1 MIRIK
6 VKSEERGI
14 IMVHEIYP
22 EKFDPAFLEKQAELS
37 HHALAYTDNDIFV
50 KLENGCVVLPRFSD
64 MKELY
69 PDDYETLMEQ
79 AYYLFAID
87 EHPYFLITL
96 PKGAQ
101 KQFPVYKTLPDQADM
116 ASGHGESQFFFF
128 NVYKFRELN
137 PLSMVFAG
145 ATGSHIA
152 RWKTSRCFCGRCGA
166 KTIPSKKERAIIC
179 PVCGQVE
186 YPKISPAIIV
196 AVKNGDKLLLV
207 RNNYGPYRNLGLVA
221 GFVEIGES
229 FEDTIYREVEEEVGL
244 KVKNI
249 KYYKSQPW
257 AFSDTEM
264 IGFTA
269 DLSGDD
275 TIVLQESELSEGD
288 WYSREEIP
296 ELPHRLS
303 VGSEMIRL
311 FKLGRL

>member
-1 MIRIK
+1 MI
-6 VKSEERGI
+6 
-14 IMVHEIYP
+14 HEIYP
-22 EKFDPAFLEKQAELS
+22 EKFDPTFLEKQAKVS
-37 HHALAYTDNDIFV
+37 HYALAYIDTDIFV
-50 KLENGCVVLPRFSD
+50 KMENGRVVLPRFSD
-64 MKELY
+64 IKELY
-69 PDDYETLMEQ
+69 PENYETLMAQ
-79 AYYLFAID
+79 AHYLFAID

-96 PKGAQ
+96 PKGAE
-101 KQFPVYKTLPDQADM
+101 KLFSVYKTLTDQAVS
-116 ASGHGESQFFFF
+116 APGHEESQFFFF
-128 NVYKFRELN
+128 NIYKFRELS

-152 RWKTSRCFCGRCGA
+152 RWMSSRSFCGKCGA
-166 KTIPSKKERAIIC
+166 KAISSKKERAIVC
-179 PVCGQVE
+179 PICGQVE

-229 FEDTIYREVEEEVGL
+229 FEDTIHREVKEEVGL
-244 KVKNI
+244 EVKNI
-249 KYYKSQPW
+249 RYYKSQPW

-269 DLSGDD
+269 DLSGGD
-275 TIVLQESELSEGD
+275 TIVLQESELSEGG

-296 ELPHRLS
+296 EIPHRLS

-311 FKLGRL
+311 FKIGRL